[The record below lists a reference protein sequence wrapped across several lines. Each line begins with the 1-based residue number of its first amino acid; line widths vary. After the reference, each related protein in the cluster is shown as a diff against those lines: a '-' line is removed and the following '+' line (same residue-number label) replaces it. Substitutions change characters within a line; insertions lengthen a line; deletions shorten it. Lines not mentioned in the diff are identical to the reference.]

1 MVHIITGLQ
10 GSGKTKKL
18 IDEIHIAL
26 NNETGSVVCIEKG
39 HTMRFDLSHKVRL
52 IDASEY
58 AIGSYTFLK
67 GFISGLHAG
76 NFDIAHVFIDNLC
89 RIAHSQDEAET
100 EAFLNWCDQFS
111 TANGVSFTFTISGD
125 ADNAPGYIAKY
136 M

>member
-18 IDEIHIAL
+18 IDAINHTL

-52 IDASEY
+52 VDASEY
-58 AIGSYTFLK
+58 AIGSYPFLK
-67 GFISGLHAG
+67 GFLSGLHAG

-89 RIAHSQDEAET
+89 RIAHSDSEAET

-111 TANGVSFTFTISGD
+111 AANGVSFTFTISCD
-125 ADNAPGYIAKY
+125 EENVPGYIAKF